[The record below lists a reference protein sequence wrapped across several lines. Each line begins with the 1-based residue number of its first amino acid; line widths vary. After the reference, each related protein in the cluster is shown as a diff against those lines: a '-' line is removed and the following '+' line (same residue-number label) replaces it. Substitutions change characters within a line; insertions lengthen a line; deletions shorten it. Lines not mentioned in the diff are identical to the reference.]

1 MHDIEPFYNW
11 RHIYISE
18 NDELS
23 PLAGHEYSDIYF
35 SHTVYNYY
43 IHPQWDEFGSNTLY
57 LKIIFIDYDRSVA
70 IIEFIGEW
78 NDCLYNDIMF
88 LKRNIIELMLNK
100 GIQNYILI
108 GENVLNFH
116 YSDELYYE
124 EWHEDSEGGYIV
136 GIGFLPHVITEFKN
150 AQIDRFITFN
160 EDILDLDWRTYS
172 PDNLINK
179 IESLI

>member
-11 RHIYISE
+11 RHLYTSE

-23 PLAGHEYSDIYF
+23 PYAGREYSDIYF

-57 LKIIFIDYDRSVA
+57 LKIIFIDYERSVA

-88 LKRNIIELMLNK
+88 LKRNIIELLLNK

-116 YSDELYYE
+116 YSDESYYE
-124 EWHEDSEGGYIV
+124 EWHEDNEGGYIV
-136 GIGFLPHVITEFKN
+136 CVGFLPHVITEIKK
-150 AQIDRFITFN
+150 ARIDRFLIFN
-160 EDILDLDWRTYS
+160 EDILDLDWRTYT